1 MHQAAPG
8 EKVNINSTV
17 VCSIPLSVLSVVSIL
32 CLLHKQETTKY
43 PARGNSVV
51 VSNDLQYIYFDKEW
65 ESGSC
70 VKHHYIYVST
80 YI

>member
-1 MHQAAPG
+1 MHQAASG
-8 EKVNINSTV
+8 EKVNINS
-17 VCSIPLSVLSVVSIL
+17 CLLYSVLSVVSIL

-70 VKHHYIYVST
+70 VKHNYIYVST